1 MNDGLVLKQSNY
13 GLARVDT
20 DENSVCVI

>member
-20 DENSVCVI
+20 GENLVCVI